1 MKKVSIFLILLTIT
15 LITIDK
21 KDFKDILKDFK
32 DFFPMFVIF
41 GVLYF
46 FGYYIIGKIY
56 QYNRLNRLENE
67 IAEIFT
73 DDFIS
78 RLKSDL
84 AILKIKNEFR
94 KISRSELCIDQ
105 PNEKID

>member
-1 MKKVSIFLILLTIT
+1 MKKVSIFFILLTIT

-21 KDFKDILKDFK
+21 KDFKDFLL
-32 DFFPMFVIF
+32 MFVIF
-41 GVLYF
+41 GVSYL

-56 QYNRLNRLENE
+56 QYNRLKKLENE

-78 RLKSDL
+78 RLKRDSV
-84 AILKIKNEFR
+84 ILKIKNKFR
-94 KISRSELCIDQ
+94 KISRSELCTNQ
-105 PNEKID
+105 PNEEIE